1 MNRIYLDYAATAPLR
16 AEVAD
21 AMDACRGALWAN
33 PNSLH
38 SEGRA
43 AFAELEGCRARIA
56 HALGAHGASEV
67 VLTSGGTESDNT
79 ALHGIVDAV
88 MTRRRGQSAHVV
100 VSSIEHHAVL
110 EAAAAL
116 SSAGHE
122 VTRVD
127 PRADGFIH
135 PEDLAAALRDDTV
148 LVSVMMANNEVGTV
162 QPVAELA
169 HLAHDRGALFHTDG
183 VQMLGKAPF
192 DLEASGVDAASFSAH
207 KLGGPRGCGVLYLR
221 RGTPFT
227 PYLRGGGQESG
238 KRSGTQD
245 VLGAVGT
252 ACAFELAVTE
262 LGAESAHLAVLRDRL
277 AERLA
282 AASPRVHVIAPAS
295 EQGPIGSDGMPLAG
309 CGAAAPAHL
318 PNIVTVCVERAE
330 SELLLMRMDAA
341 GVAVSGGSACSSKSL
356 APSHVLTAMGVH
368 RDLALG
374 QIRFSLGHGT
384 TEQDIDRA
392 AEAFSAA
399 LA

>member
-21 AMDACRGALWAN
+21 AMDACRDALWAN

-43 AFAELEGCRARIA
+43 AFAALEDARARTA
-56 HALGAHGASEV
+56 RALGAHGVSEIV
-67 VLTSGGTESDNT
+67 FTSGGTESDNA

-88 MTRRRGQSAHVV
+88 MAHRRGSSAHVV
-100 VSSIEHHAVL
+100 VSAIEHHAVI
-110 EAAAAL
+110 EAASAL
-116 SSAGHE
+116 ASAGHE
-122 VTRVD
+122 VTLVN
-127 PRADGFIH
+127 PRQDGFIH
-135 PEDLAAALRDDTV
+135 PGDLACALRDDTV
-148 LVSVMMANNEVGTV
+148 LVSVMMANNEVGTI

-169 HLAHDRGALFHTDG
+169 RLAHDCGALFHTDG
-183 VQMLGKAPF
+183 VQMLGKAPV
-192 DLEASGVDAASFSAH
+192 DLESSGVDAASFSAH
-207 KLGGPRGCGVLYLR
+207 KVGGPRGVGVLYLR
-221 RGTPFT
+221 RGTPFAA
-227 PYLRGGGQESG
+227 YQRGGGQESG

-245 VLGAVGT
+245 VLGAIGT

-262 LGAESAHLAVLRDRL
+262 LDAEAARLCALRDRL
-277 AERLA
+277 AQRLA
-282 AASPRVHVIAPAS
+282 DASERVRVVAPA
-295 EQGPIGSDGMPLAG
+295 DGAG
-309 CGAAAPAHL
+309 GHL
-318 PNIVTVCVERAE
+318 PNIVTVCVENAE

-374 QIRFSLGHGT
+374 ELRFSMGRET
-384 TEQDIDRA
+384 TEEDIERA

-399 LA
+399 LE